1 MALQLLDNIVWHS
14 LTSAHAPFS
23 AGSNTARRYARGFTP
38 IVGFA
43 DNVAPDLDA
52 LRAHCVP
59 GEHFY
64 CGGWSGPVPAGWQLH
79 EDTTMVQM
87 VWDAP
92 MPDPAPDIAMTQLGA
107 AHAPAMVELVALT
120 NPGPFGPRTFELG
133 DYFGV
138 FEGARLV
145 AMAGERMRADRLH
158 EISAVCT
165 HPEYQGRG
173 LARRLVETLL
183 RRQMQRGE
191 LPFLHVMKA
200 NHGARRLYE
209 RMGFRP
215 YQEMTVRVVSC

>member
-1 MALQLLDNIVWHS
+1 MTLQLLDNIVWHT
-14 LTSAHAPFS
+14 LTGAHAPYS
-23 AGSNTARRYARGFTP
+23 SGSNTARRYAKGFTP

-43 DNVAPDLDA
+43 DNAVPDLEA

-64 CGGWSGPVPAGWQLH
+64 CGGWSGAVPPGWELH
-79 EDTTMVQM
+79 EDTTMLQM

-92 MPDPAPDIAMTQLGA
+92 MPDPAPDLGMTRLGSA
-107 AHAPAMVELVALT
+107 DAPAMLELVALT

-133 DYFGV
+133 DYFGI
-138 FEGARLV
+138 FDGARLV
-145 AMAGERMRADRLH
+145 AMAGERMRADPLH

-165 HPEYQGRG
+165 RPEYQGRG
-173 LARRLVETLL
+173 LARALVETLL
-183 RRQMQRGE
+183 RRQLQRGE
-191 LPFLHVMKA
+191 LPFLHVMLA
-200 NHGARRLYE
+200 NHGARRLYA